1 MINVEI
7 ENVFF
12 SYSQD
17 KSVLKGINIS
27 VGQGEIVGL
36 LGSNGSG
43 KTTTLKL
50 LTGLLFP
57 SGGDIKIC
65 GKSLQYDRK
74 ENNKLVA
81 YVPDESLLYPN
92 FSALENMNLF
102 SILWGTESEL
112 AKIRTEKLLKEV
124 GLWEVRNQWVNA
136 YSKGMKQK
144 LSICVALL
152 NEPRIL
158 IMDEPFNGFDID
170 GVIWAREMFKS
181 YVSENNRSIIF
192 TSHTPE
198 IIESMASRVVI
209 LKDGKIVQDAPL
221 HEISKSDT
229 LVDVYKAVTS
239 KG

>member
-12 SYSQD
+12 SYNPD
-17 KSVLKGINIS
+17 KAVLKGINIRI
-27 VGQGEIVGL
+27 GQNEIVGL

-50 LTGLLFP
+50 LTGLLSP
-57 SGGDIKIC
+57 TGGDIKIC
-65 GKSLQYDRK
+65 GKSLQYDRR

-102 SILWGTESEL
+102 SVLWGTEGSV
-112 AKIRTEKLLKEV
+112 AKTRTEKLLKEV
-124 GLWEVRNQWVNA
+124 GLWEVRNQWVNS

-152 NEPRIL
+152 NEPRVL

-181 YVSENNRSIIF
+181 YVAEHERSIIF

-198 IIESMASRVVI
+198 IIESIASRVVI
-209 LKDGKIVQDAPL
+209 LKEGKIIQDGSL
-221 HEISKSDT
+221 DEIREGDT
-229 LVDVYKAVTS
+229 LIDVYKAVTS